1 MQTVNSQAR
10 TDAAALRGQLLHS
23 IQDLA
28 ARAPTILD
36 PKHQRH
42 GPKRTDRV
50 AGPGGQRQQV
60 LLQLAIAGVALVQA
74 ALDDDPVVERLSTEI
89 GAAQRQLNAR
99 KRLGT
104 GWLDTRMVM
113 RPQPV
118 REVDPDTGHVT
129 HRMQRVAFGPYVYFR
144 WMEGGKKR
152 SLYLGR
158 HDSTEGW
165 KEKLEEVGAD
175 IDALNLDAWLAEHA
189 PTAGLPATPEDQSE
203 PGTPSDQ
210 AAPPATPS
218 DPAPLPVATA
228 VPDWPPSGSMD
239 ESPPITPVRA
249 PEVRPHVQALNAL
262 VMTLVRKESIGKREG
277 MQLLDQMQAML
288 RTYQRDNRRRAI
300 FEELDR
306 PHADAA
312 DLAAA
317 MHTITAVL
325 PADPRV
331 RTWQAII
338 DEYTIRFAHGPV
350 RKEAE
355 RDTLTQ
361 AARALADA
369 AIVQTLLGDD
379 LIPYLEGQDIDPAPW
394 LDAPVNQ

>member
-1 MQTVNSQAR
+1 MQPVNSQSRA
-10 TDAAALRGQLLHS
+10 DAAALRGQLLHS

-28 ARAPTILD
+28 ARAPVILD

-74 ALDDDPVVERLSTEI
+74 ALDDDPAVERLSAEI
-89 GAAQRQLNAR
+89 GAAQRQLGAR

-118 REVDPDTGHVT
+118 REIDPDTGHVT
-129 HRMQRVAFGPYVYFR
+129 YRLQRVAFGPYVYFR

-158 HDSTEGW
+158 HDTTEGW
-165 KEKLEEVGAD
+165 REKLEEVGAD

-189 PTAGLPATPEDQSE
+189 PTAVLPAMPEDQTIL
-203 PGTPSDQ
+203 GTPSDQ

-228 VPDWPPSGSMD
+228 VPSWPPSGLTD
-239 ESPPITPVRA
+239 EPPPMTPVRA
-249 PEVRPHVQALNAL
+249 PEVRPQVQALHAL
-262 VMTLVRKESIGKREG
+262 VTILVRKESIGKREG
-277 MQLLDQMQAML
+277 LQLLDQMQVML
-288 RTYQRDNRRRAI
+288 RIYHQENRRRAI

-312 DLAAA
+312 DLAEC
-317 MHTITAVL
+317 MQTIHDLLAT
-325 PADPRV
+325 DPRAQA
-331 RTWQAII
+331 WQAVI
-338 DEYTIRFAHGPV
+338 DEYTTRFAHGPI

-355 RDTLTQ
+355 RDALTQ

-369 AIVQTLLGDD
+369 AIVQALLGDD
-379 LIPYLEGQDIDPAPW
+379 LIPYLEGQDID
-394 LDAPVNQ
+394 L